1 MRAQRGKKSQPFWAS
16 RLMRK
21 WLNIKPK
28 LYDFSEDEF
37 DMERKD
43 NDDSVCADDSFFE
56 VHGDKCQIS
65 KLSGERTIPAFRR
78 LQRRKS
84 ETIRVNYISS
94 KDVRFGFYDFIHN
107 VGVSSISCLQMIRM
121 VATRVMI
128 GTWNVAGR
136 TSSEDIDLDQWLCTQ
151 EPADIYVLGFQE
163 VVPLT
168 AGNVLGTEDSRPI
181 RKWEAIIRQTL
192 NNSQR
197 HKKVGKSYSAPVSPL
212 LGPVASRNGH
222 EYTNWEPEDE
232 VKGNLTSQLKD
243 WQPNTSGLGSHLL
256 HRTSSLD
263 WPEHPLDTP
272 SNVMGSGKG
281 LRRVMS
287 LGLSGTSFLEN
298 IQGLELQDE
307 ALQVGIRRQY
317 CSSGNLG
324 MLWAEEQEK
333 IDVLNSLDCISDCT
347 SEEGLPSV
355 GTVEESATVGKG
367 ESAKRRANYVRIAS
381 KQMVGI
387 YVSVWV
393 SRKLRCHVNNLEI
406 ASVGVGL
413 LGYMGNKGSI
423 SISMSLFQTRLC
435 FVCSHLASG
444 HNSGDK
450 QKRNSDVDE
459 ILQRTRFSS
468 LFASDQP
475 QKIPS
480 HDRIFWFGDLNY
492 RIDLPDA
499 QIRQLVAAERWDDL
513 LKYDQVCGSVTAY
526 YGWGMVS
533 NNSPTGVVLA

>member
-56 VHGDKCQIS
+56 VQGDKCQIS

-107 VGVSSISCLQMIRM
+107 VGVSSILCLQMIRM

-168 AGNVLGTEDSRPI
+168 AGNVLGTEDCRPI

-197 HKKVGKSYSAPVSPL
+197 HKKVGKSYSAPVSPF

-324 MLWAEEQEK
+324 MLWSEEQEK

-347 SEEGLPSV
+347 SEEDLPSV

-499 QIRQLVAAERWDDL
+499 QIHQLVAAERWDDL
-513 LKYDQVCGSVTAY
+513 LKYDQYSDTY
-526 YGWGMVS
+526 S
-533 NNSPTGVVLA
+533 SI